1 MRKTD
6 PGGTA
11 EQAEALPNGPRAT
24 RPLLQRGR
32 LEEDRPPKIINK
44 KSILECGKKCIKY
57 VQISE
62 VFKTEVGIDP

>member
-11 EQAEALPNGPRAT
+11 EQAEASPNGPRAT

-44 KSILECGKKCIKY
+44 KSISECGQN